1 MVTVEEYLHTV
12 YHPDCDYVDGE
23 FVDHNVGLLTHQKAI
38 QDVRFYFYERR
49 RLWDI
54 FAILSLRVRI
64 SPTRYRVPD
73 VLVTLGPEPD
83 EQILTK
89 PPFLCIEVL
98 SPEDRVGDMQER
110 IDDYLR
116 FGVRFVWLIDP
127 Y

>member
-38 QDVRFYFYERR
+38 QDVLFYFYERR

-73 VLVTLGPEPD
+73 ALVTLGPEPD